1 MSARVVLD
9 TNVVV
14 SAALKPQGLESKVL
28 ELVASRRI
36 ALFAS
41 PEVLAE
47 YHEVLLRLELGL
59 EPGAVNKLLKEIRQ
73 AANLVRAKQR
83 VSVSPDEADNRFLE
97 CAEAAQADFL
107 VTGNIR
113 HFPKH
118 YKTSKVVNTREFL
131 NTLRS

>member
-1 MSARVVLD
+1 MTARVVLD

-14 SAALKPQGLESKVL
+14 SAALKPQGLQSKVL
-28 ELVASRRI
+28 ELVASRRL

-47 YHEVLLRLELGL
+47 YQEVLLRPKLGL

-73 AANLVRAKQR
+73 AAKLVRVKQR
-83 VSVSPDEADNRFLE
+83 GSVSPDEADNRFLE

-107 VTGNIR
+107 VTGNTR
-113 HFPKH
+113 HFPKQ
-118 YKTSKVVNTREFL
+118 YKTTKVVNTREFL

>member
-14 SAALKPQGLESKVL
+14 SAALKPQGLQSKVF

-36 ALFAS
+36 ALFVS

-47 YHEVLLRLELGL
+47 YQEVLLRPKLGL
-59 EPGAVNKLLKEIRQ
+59 EPASVKKLLNEIRE
-73 AANLVRAKQR
+73 AAKLVRPKRR

-113 HFPKH
+113 HFPRQ
-118 YKTSKVVNTREFL
+118 YQTTKVVNAREFL
-131 NTLRS
+131 NALR

>member
-1 MSARVVLD
+1 MLD

-14 SAALKPQGLESKVL
+14 SAALKPQGLPSKVL

-36 ALFAS
+36 ALFVS
-41 PEVLAE
+41 SEVLAE
-47 YHEVLLRLELGL
+47 YHEVLLRPKLGL
-59 EPGAVNKLLKEIRQ
+59 EPASVKKLLNEIRE
-73 AANLVRAKQR
+73 AAKLVRPKRR

-113 HFPKH
+113 HFPRQ
-118 YKTSKVVNTREFL
+118 YQTIKVVNAREFL
-131 NTLRS
+131 NALR

>member
-1 MSARVVLD
+1 MTARVVLD

-14 SAALKPQGLESKVL
+14 SAALKPQGLQSKVL
-28 ELVASRRI
+28 ELVASRRL

-47 YHEVLLRLELGL
+47 FQEVLLRSKLGL

-73 AANLVRAKQR
+73 AAKLVRAKQR
-83 VSVSPDEADNRFLE
+83 GSVSPDEADNRFLE
-97 CAEAAQADFL
+97 SAEADFL
-107 VTGNIR
+107 VTGNTR

-118 YKTSKVVNTREFL
+118 
-131 NTLRS
+131 

>member
-1 MSARVVLD
+1 MIARVVLD

-14 SAALKPQGLESKVL
+14 SGALKPRGLESKVL

-47 YHEVLLRLELGL
+47 YQEVLLRPPLGL
-59 EPGAVNKLLKEIRQ
+59 ESGAVNNLLKEIRQ
-73 AANLVRAKQR
+73 AANLVRAKQT

-118 YKTSKVVNTREFL
+118 YKNTKVVNARQLL
-131 NTLRS
+131 NTLGS